1 MNEVQYIIDYIYN
14 IYQLRFRTGCSTP
27 KTPWFAVPEPF
38 MALGRYKYALIELV
52 SALYERDCVFSAPG
66 ICYVVDILYS
76 RICLL
81 SHAPMVQSAM
91 SWHLPTHSSYF
102 RRYSLMAHEKFY
114 YTCLYWCLNVVGHP
128 YRCRLVSSLLHG
140 FNFYAYETS
149 TCHSGVILARL
160 LHVPGFAC

>member
-1 MNEVQYIIDYIYN
+1 MQYVKNYIHYIYPFC
-14 IYQLRFRTGCSTP
+14 FRTLGST
-27 KTPWFAVPEPF
+27 TETHWFVVPEPL
-38 MALGRYKYALIELV
+38 MGLCRYNYSHIELV
-52 SALYERDCVFSAPG
+52 STLYGRDCGFRAPG

-149 TCHSGVILARL
+149 TCHSGVNLARL
-160 LHVPGFAC
+160 LHVPGFVC

>member
-66 ICYVVDILYS
+66 ICYVVDTLYS
-76 RICLL
+76 RVCLL
-81 SHAPMVQSAM
+81 SHASRVQSAI
-91 SWHLPTHSSYF
+91 S
-102 RRYSLMAHEKFY
+102 
-114 YTCLYWCLNVVGHP
+114 GHP
-128 YRCRLVSSLLHG
+128 RTYPSIFEGLR
-140 FNFYAYETS
+140 
-149 TCHSGVILARL
+149 
-160 LHVPGFAC
+160 